1 MWIFENLTWISEI
14 SDSEPVELQ
23 SIRSRSS
30 DGVERTDLTQKTSQP
45 TLYAAV
51 PSLLSPCFQSVQ
63 HDNKKLARLGDH

>member
-30 DGVERTDLTQKTSQP
+30 DGVERTDLTRKTSQP

-51 PSLLSPCFQSVQ
+51 PIF
-63 HDNKKLARLGDH
+63 